1 MLTVIHEGDIVNLNQ
16 QRRCEMTDISA
27 LRKCIEEK
35 GMSITFVAERTGIL
49 RETLYNRMKTGDFKI
64 SEISALSQLLN
75 LSRDERDTIFFAM
88 KRE

>member
-1 MLTVIHEGDIVNLNQ
+1 MLTQIHGGGIVNLNQ
-16 QRRCEMTDISA
+16 QRRCEMTDIRE
-27 LRKCIEEK
+27 LRRCIEEH
-35 GMSITFVAERTGIL
+35 GMSITFVAEKTGIL

-88 KRE
+88 NSE

>member
-1 MLTVIHEGDIVNLNQ
+1 
-16 QRRCEMTDISA
+16 MTDISA